1 MLRWKKVPGHNVKD
15 FPHSFMAMFQVL
27 TQEGWVDVM
36 HDTMDG
42 VSGTWRPAVT
52 IYFILY
58 HLFAT
63 TGNSFLSMTRHICA
77 TYFFISIQKQ

>member
-1 MLRWKKVPGHNVKD
+1 
-15 FPHSFMAMFQVL
+15 MAMFQVL

-63 TGNSFLSMTRHICA
+63 TGKLQANLVH
-77 TYFFISIQKQ
+77 

>member
-1 MLRWKKVPGHNVKD
+1 
-15 FPHSFMAMFQVL
+15 MAMFQVL

-63 TGNSFLSMTRHICA
+63 TGKSFVH
-77 TYFFISIQKQ
+77 KQFN

>member
-1 MLRWKKVPGHNVKD
+1 
-15 FPHSFMAMFQVL
+15 MAMFQVL

-63 TGNSFLSMTRHICA
+63 TGKLLVDLAVQMEFELFNDKLRRSRSFRLRLGISFL
-77 TYFFISIQKQ
+77 Q

>member
-1 MLRWKKVPGHNVKD
+1 
-15 FPHSFMAMFQVL
+15 MAMFQVL

-63 TGNSFLSMTRHICA
+63 TGNSFLPMTRHVEVQHIF
-77 TYFFISIQKQ
+77 YFNPKAMIK

>member
-1 MLRWKKVPGHNVKD
+1 
-15 FPHSFMAMFQVL
+15 MAMFQVL

-63 TGNSFLSMTRHICA
+63 TGNSFFPMTRHVEV
-77 TYFFISIQKQ
+77 